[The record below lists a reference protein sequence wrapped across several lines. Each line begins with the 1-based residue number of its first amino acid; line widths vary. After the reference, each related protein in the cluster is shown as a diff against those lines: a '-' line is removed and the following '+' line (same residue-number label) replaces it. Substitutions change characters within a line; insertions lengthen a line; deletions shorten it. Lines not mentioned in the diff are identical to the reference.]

1 LNFLLEFQLGFWLL
15 VTYKVEEHFFL
26 GKKRERY
33 GEASCGD
40 DHGDDIMNGGVF
52 VFEYLEA

>member
-1 LNFLLEFQLGFWLL
+1 LLEFQLGFWLL

-33 GEASCGD
+33 GEASCDGD
-40 DHGDDIMNGGVF
+40 HSDDIMNGGVF